1 VETLHGDVLCNDLC
15 WVFRA
20 QACPLVL
27 GLCLG
32 SFVGIHSWVC
42 TRSIFHCF
50 LACRQLILL
59 SSWFYSTENLFFSLV
74 LPKGKEAELT
84 GFFIYCT
91 QILVWLPPLIFS
103 VMLEANVNPQWGLM
117 SLIIFFAIAIGILCL
132 VSPWE
137 AALAETAK
145 TVDDV
150 EIAENSDV

>member
-1 VETLHGDVLCNDLC
+1 
-15 WVFRA
+15 
-20 QACPLVL
+20 
-27 GLCLG
+27 
-32 SFVGIHSWVC
+32 
-42 TRSIFHCF
+42 
-50 LACRQLILL
+50 
-59 SSWFYSTENLFFSLV
+59 LV